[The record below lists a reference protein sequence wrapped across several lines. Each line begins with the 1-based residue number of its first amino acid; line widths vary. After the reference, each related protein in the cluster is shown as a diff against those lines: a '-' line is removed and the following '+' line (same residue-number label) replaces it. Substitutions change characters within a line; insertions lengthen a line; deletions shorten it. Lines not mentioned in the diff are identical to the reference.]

1 MFSSLC
7 LGRNAILA
15 ALSFLVEA
23 EFSCHSFFASF
34 VIQEIVV
41 LGERGGTKVQG
52 NQDLTILLWLDKMAK
67 IFKR

>member
-41 LGERGGTKVQG
+41 LGEGERKSKEIKT
-52 NQDLTILLWLDKMAK
+52 
-67 IFKR
+67 